1 MLKPNRLGRRASM
14 RVLAKVVSKQV
25 DAYYLEESRLLSSD
39 SKDEF
44 VRFVLPGETE
54 LGSAGVQP
62 NKG

>member
-1 MLKPNRLGRRASM
+1 M
-14 RVLAKVVSKQV
+14 RVVAKVVSKQV
-25 DAYYLEESRLLSSD
+25 DAYYSVGNRLLSSKN
-39 SKDEF
+39 KDEF